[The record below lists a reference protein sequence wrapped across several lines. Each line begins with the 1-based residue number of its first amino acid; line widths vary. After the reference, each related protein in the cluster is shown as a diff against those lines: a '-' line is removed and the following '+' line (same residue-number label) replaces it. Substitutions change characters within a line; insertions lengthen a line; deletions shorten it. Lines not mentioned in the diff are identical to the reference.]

1 MGSIDPVEL
10 ATLLD
15 QAAEKGAR
23 RALESVGL
31 HDNSAGNDI
40 RELRGLLDS
49 WRDAKKTALGAIVK
63 WATLGFLGILA
74 AGWWLNN
81 KGP

>member
-1 MGSIDPVEL
+1 MDAAEL
-10 ATLLD
+10 STLLD
-15 QAAEKGAR
+15 QAAERGAR

-31 HDNSAGNDI
+31 HDQSAGNDI

-49 WRDAKKTALGAIVK
+49 WRDAKKTAFGAMVK
-63 WATLGFLGILA
+63 WLTLGFLGILA

-81 KGP
+81 KGS